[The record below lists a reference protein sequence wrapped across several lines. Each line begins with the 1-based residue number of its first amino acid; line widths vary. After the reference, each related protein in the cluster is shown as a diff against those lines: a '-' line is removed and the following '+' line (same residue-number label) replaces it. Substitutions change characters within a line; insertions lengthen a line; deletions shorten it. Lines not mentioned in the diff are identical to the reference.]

1 MTYLAPK
8 TAPIATGFARTGL
21 TLLAML
27 MSGTATAQEVADDV
41 IVLDEITLNA
51 SRTGSTVEDYPGSAQ
66 VIEGDEIAA
75 RLESGE
81 PLDRILGRM
90 VPGLAPSNGTIGG
103 ASQTLRGRSVQ
114 ILIDGAPRTSELRG
128 FTRELSMIDP
138 ASIERIEVIKGST
151 ARFGNG
157 ATGGMIN
164 IVTKTPG
171 DGERTSLSFGVSS
184 GMKDN
189 SLGTELSFSHERR
202 LNDLGLR
209 LELSRRSMN
218 DLFDGDGDQIPS
230 DPVVGQGN
238 ADNYDSYAGAVVLD
252 WRSGSNEVTARIGA
266 YHFNQ
271 DIEHFTD
278 YSTDPVSV
286 DDEDYTGRDVKD
298 IGRYFNLT
306 WRNAD
311 LAMGETELQLYGSD
325 TTRRAA
331 FVPAGIANPLY
342 YPISPLDPRQDPN
355 AQSELSTKTIGA
367 RFTVLTPLDGWRE
380 GAQISWG
387 FDASYDD
394 VSQTDM
400 SGRDLIAP
408 MTQKSLAGFAQL
420 DVPVGQVDFSA
431 GVRAEKF
438 WLDVDDFTRPDA
450 VQLTPTGLYLLP
462 AVDVTGGD
470 FDYDAVVGN
479 IGATWHATPK
489 LDLFANISQ
498 GFSVPDVGSFTRRA
512 LPANPLAPGQTV
524 SFASLRPKSQIV
536 NTAELG
542 LRYSGDRLQATASA
556 FLSTSKKG
564 TVFDSATNSVTQQKE
579 RVWGGEAIVSYAA
592 SDALMLG
599 GALGWQE
606 GNYDADGDGSR
617 ESWLPNNRIPTPFTA
632 TLTADYQFQ
641 NDLRLKGEIAY
652 AAGRDK
658 AGQPELDK
666 MITVNM
672 YGSYPLGRGAV
683 NFGVTN
689 LFDREQDNITAS
701 SVRENPLTADAIRVA
716 DEGRRIYLGYEVSF

>member
-1 MTYLAPK
+1 MKYPV
-8 TAPIATGFARTGL
+8 PMTGL
-21 TLLAML
+21 TLAML
-27 MSGTATAQEVADDV
+27 TAGTALAQGIDSDV
-41 IVLDEITLNA
+41 VVLDPITLTA
-51 SRTGSTVEDYPGSAQ
+51 SRTGSTVENYPGSAQ
-66 VIEGDEIAA
+66 VIEGEDIAA

-81 PLDRILGRM
+81 PLDRILGQM

-114 ILIDGAPRTSELRG
+114 ILIDGAPRSSELRG

-138 ASIERIEVIKGST
+138 ASIERIEIVKGST

-171 DGERTSLSFGVSS
+171 DGQRTNMSFGISS
-184 GMKDN
+184 GMEGDG
-189 SLGTELSFSHERR
+189 LGTELSFSHERR

-209 LELSRRSMN
+209 LELSRRSMG
-218 DLFDGDGDQIPS
+218 DLFDGEGNQIPS
-230 DPVVGQGN
+230 DPLVGQGS
-238 ADNYDSYAGAVVLD
+238 ADNYDSFAGAVVMD
-252 WRSGSNEVTARIGA
+252 WRSGSNEVTARIGG

-271 DIEHFTD
+271 EIDYFTD
-278 YSTDPVSV
+278 YTTDPVSV
-286 DDEDYTGRDVKD
+286 GDAEYTGRDVKD
-298 IGRYFNLT
+298 IGRYFNIT

-311 LAMGETELQLYGSD
+311 LAMGDTELQFYGSSV
-325 TTRRAA
+325 TRRAA

-342 YPISPLDPRQDPN
+342 YPISTTDPRQDPN
-355 AQSELSTKTIGA
+355 AQSELATKSLGA
-367 RFTVLTPLDGWRE
+367 RFTVRTALDGWRS
-380 GAQISWG
+380 GAQLTWG
-387 FDASYDD
+387 IDASYDD

-408 MTQKSLAGFAQL
+408 MEQKSLAGFAQL
-420 DVPVGQVDFSA
+420 DVPVGPVEIST
-431 GVRAEKF
+431 GLRAEKF
-438 WLDVDDFTRPDA
+438 WLSVDDFTRPDA

-462 AVDVTGGD
+462 AVNVTGGD

-498 GFSVPDVGSFTRRA
+498 GFSVPDVGGFTRRA
-512 LPANPLAPGQTV
+512 MPANPFLPGQTV
-524 SFASLRPKSQIV
+524 SFASLRPDAQIV
-536 NTAELG
+536 NTAEIG
-542 LRYSGDRLQATASA
+542 LRYSGAALHASASA
-556 FLSTSKKG
+556 FISTSDEG
-564 TVFDSATNSVTQQKE
+564 TVFDSATNTVTQQKE
-579 RVWGGEAIVSYAA
+579 RVWGGEAELTYVA
-592 SDALMLG
+592 SDALVLG
-599 GALGWQE
+599 ALLGWQE

-617 ESWLPNNRIPTPFTA
+617 ESWLPNNRIPSPFTA

-641 NDLRLKGEIAY
+641 NDLRMKGELVY

-658 AGQPELDK
+658 AGQPELDE

-672 YGSYPLGRGAV
+672 YATYPLAGGTL

-689 LFDREQDNITAS
+689 LFDRQQDNITAS
-701 SVRENPLTADAIRVA
+701 AVRENPLTGDAIRVA
-716 DEGRRIYLGYEVSF
+716 DQGRRIYLGFGRAF